1 MKYRDL
7 NIFFARNP
15 DNNDISFVSGN
26 SSIIQSIK
34 NIVLTKKG
42 ERFFNNHFGTDILN
56 LLFDNPSPAALQFL
70 QKDIET
76 ILGEIEPRIIVDSV
90 EIVYPDDDLTN
101 DIRININ
108 FFMNKELNL
117 SSDTKQTIVLTVG
130 AS

>member
-1 MKYRDL
+1 
-7 NIFFARNP
+7 
-15 DNNDISFVSGN
+15 
-26 SSIIQSIK
+26 
-34 NIVLTKKG
+34 LTKKG

-70 QKDIET
+70 QKDIQT